1 MIQKVK
7 NLVLSKG
14 KNIPCVWEEKKKD
27 GSVTLIC
34 DMNGRR
40 KTPIFM
46 QKESQQQAL
55 IPVRTRDIIVTA
67 KKKDE
72 RVEFV
77 IYGIKSINPETL
89 ETELIVLNKTN
100 EECEFEN
107 GHTHVFSYHIARA
120 VVLSCINGKIPAR
133 DTRLR
138 GDKRFLTSVL
148 RVCGNKHKKYFQNLL
163 EELDDKK

>member
-14 KNIPCVWEEKKKD
+14 KNIPCVWEEKKED
-27 GSVTLIC
+27 GTVVLVC

-40 KTPIFM
+40 KTPLFM

-67 KKKDE
+67 KKKE
-72 RVEFV
+72 KGIEFV
-77 IYGIKSINPETL
+77 IYGIKSINTETL

-100 EECEFEN
+100 EEYVFEKTLFN
-107 GHTHVFSYHIARA
+107 KFESIIKAATKKVNST
-120 VVLSCINGKIPAR
+120 
-133 DTRLR
+133 DTLAHYVA
-138 GDKRFLTSVL
+138 KRQQKNLVE
-148 RVCGNKHKKYFQNLL
+148 NK
-163 EELDDKK
+163 

>member
-14 KNIPCVWEEKKKD
+14 KNIPCVWEERKKD

-67 KKKDE
+67 KKKEE
-72 RVEFV
+72 RIEFV

-100 EECEFEN
+100 EECEFEK
-107 GHTHVFSYHIARA
+107 TLFSKFESIIKAA
-120 VVLSCINGKIPAR
+120 TKKVNST
-133 DTRLR
+133 DTLAHY
-138 GDKRFLTSVL
+138 VA
-148 RVCGNKHKKYFQNLL
+148 KKQQKNSKD
-163 EELDDKK
+163 E